1 MADGRG
7 MGRVRGVGL
16 ALGLSVAAF
25 AILAWRIPPGDGTLG
40 TDLIVAA
47 VPTGEIQ
54 VASPGPFLTGTA
66 MHPGPQSAGPSGRM
80 TIRNISAITQL
91 VRVSASVNISDLDG
105 ILWIDLESGGRRLFR
120 GPVGR
125 LRHGSPGSVVLRP
138 GATATFEVRAW
149 LPASVAGGYEG
160 RIANVDLSF
169 VTTGRIT
176 VGAGLGGRAR

>member
-7 MGRVRGVGL
+7 MGLARSVGL

-25 AILAWRIPPGDGTLG
+25 AILAWRIPPGNGALG
-40 TDLIVAA
+40 TDLVLAA

-54 VASPGPFLTGTA
+54 VVAPGPFLTGTA
-66 MHPGPQSAGPSGRM
+66 MHPGPESDALSGSM
-80 TIRNISAITQL
+80 TVRNISAITQV

-105 ILWIDLESGGRRLFR
+105 ILWLDVESAGHGIFR

-125 LRHGSPGSVVLRP
+125 LKRGSPGSVVLRP
-138 GATATFEVRAW
+138 GATATFEVHAW
-149 LPASVAGGYEG
+149 LPPSVTGGYEG

-169 VTTGRIT
+169 VTSGRVT
-176 VGAGLGGRAR
+176 VGATFGGKAR

>member
-25 AILAWRIPPGDGTLG
+25 AILAWRIPPGDATPG

-47 VPTGEIQ
+47 VLTGEMQ

-80 TIRNISAITQL
+80 TIGNVSAITQL
-91 VRVSASVNISDLDG
+91 VRVSASVNISGLGG
-105 ILWIDLESGGRRLFR
+105 ILGIELESGGRRVWR
-120 GPVGR
+120 GLVGR
-125 LRHGSPGSVVLRP
+125 LRHGSP
-138 GATATFEVRAW
+138 
-149 LPASVAGGYEG
+149 
-160 RIANVDLSF
+160 
-169 VTTGRIT
+169 
-176 VGAGLGGRAR
+176 